1 MSIPAARCLG
11 LFVTGG
17 GWSVNSCSQ
26 VSPGGGSRCALW
38 WEAGSNCPRSINPH
52 FSEKFAFF
60 WKRLET
66 TQNSIKRFM
75 LCKHYTYFKHW
86 SNIYLTYH
94 SPSFM
99 PWLGYR
105 WYASQG
111 DHWITTTMYNDHNSQ
126 PSWLTPQHTLVFHF
140 QDCFAIGIYNPVISP
155 RVWHVFS
162 RPFPWMW
169 RWSCHSCKRKWLAYH
184 R

>member
-11 LFVTGG
+11 LFVTQVVAGQLIPAARCHREEAAGARSGG
-17 GWSVNSCSQ
+17 RQAATAPAQSTPIFLKS
-26 VSPGGGSRCALW
+26 SRF
-38 WEAGSNCPRSINPH
+38 R
-52 FSEKFAFF
+52 
-60 WKRLET
+60 KRLET

-99 PWLGYR
+99 PWLGYL

-111 DHWITTTMYNDHNSQ
+111 DHWITITMYNDHNSQ